1 MEKNQVEYFKT
12 LLQQQ
17 LEELIRTG
25 NETITSIQEQ
35 DELYADP
42 VDQAFMDHNLSMK
55 IRIKD
60 REHRLIKKIKDAL
73 DRLEE
78 GTYGICEICEED
90 IAIERLKAR
99 PVTTQCIHCKVR
111 GEQMEQVFEHRIYER
126 PLPN

>member
-1 MEKNQVEYFKT
+1 MDNNHVEYFRK

-17 LEELIRTG
+17 LEELIRIG

-35 DELYADP
+35 DDLYADP

-60 REHRLIKKIKDAL
+60 REHRLIQKIKEAL
-73 DRLEE
+73 ERLDD

-99 PVTTQCIHCKVR
+99 PVTTQCIHCKIK
-111 GEQMEQVFEHRIYER
+111 GEQMEQVFEHRMYER
-126 PLPN
+126 QIPN